1 MSRHR
6 SKVVG
11 SKVAG
16 IAAFLA
22 VTSAATPLPA
32 AHADLDDMMDVL
44 FTPFVTTEGGLDGD
58 ALLDTTAWDT
68 FLSSAHWDAAFA
80 ALAEPSPAL
89 AFDLYTG
96 LHDIAEKW
104 IDSDLGIQVNGAIN
118 TLFGST
124 VIGNGA
130 DGTEDNP
137 DGGNGG
143 WLFGDGGAG
152 WNSTTDGVAGGHGGS
167 AVGLFG
173 NGGAGG
179 DGGAGAV
186 GGDGGAAGWL
196 WGNGGNGG
204 DAGDGATLAGLPAL
218 GGVGGVAGLL
228 YGTHG
233 EVGHY
238 GALPGGI
245 TGTVAPPVEVSN
257 GWLTNSDGQ
266 VVMWH
271 GLNQVYKVAPYEPS
285 AGGFSDDD
293 AAFLAANGFNAV
305 RLGVIWAGVEPEPG
319 VIDYGYLASL
329 QQTVQMLAN
338 HNIVAILDM
347 HQDLYSGS
355 LGGDGAPDWAVLTGG
370 LPNVEAGFPGSYFV
384 SPAQNHA
391 WDAFWANSNGPDE
404 IGLQNHYALMW
415 QAVANYFKGEPNV
428 AGYEIMNEPWAGT
441 QTLGSL
447 LGNPYFDAQQ
457 LTPFYNQITE
467 AIRSVDPNKT
477 VFFGPTTLEASLPV
491 PNHLGTVDDD
501 NTVFSFHHYCMVNAL
516 FPTLSFGCDWN
527 ADVSFGFAMDYAQE
541 HNIPALLSEFGAT
554 NNIPAINAGMNA
566 ANQHLIGWTEWAY
579 TGGDITSTSP
589 NDQALVYDLT
599 KPPDGDNVNWDKLD
613 ALSQPY
619 PQVISGIPTS
629 WSFSGGVF
637 SFSYSTDQA
646 DGSGAFAAGSQTTI
660 SVPTSQYPNGYSV
673 NVTGGHVS
681 SGPNAS
687 QLIITSDSGASTIK
701 VTVTAA

>member
-6 SKVVG
+6 SRVVG
-11 SKVAG
+11 SKVVG
-16 IAAFLA
+16 VAAFLA
-22 VTSAATPLPA
+22 VTSAAVPLAP

-44 FTPFVTTEGGLDGD
+44 FTPFATADGALDGQ
-58 ALLDTTAWDT
+58 ALFDTAAWDT

-89 AFDLYTG
+89 AFDFYTG
-96 LHDIAEKW
+96 LHDLAEKW
-104 IDSDLGIQVNGAIN
+104 IDSQLGSQVNGAIN

-130 DGTEDNP
+130 DGTEANP
-137 DGGNGG
+137 NGGNGG

-167 AVGLFG
+167 AVGIFG

-196 WGNGGNGG
+196 FGNGGHGG
-204 DAGDGATLAGLPAL
+204 DAGDGDTLSGLPAL
-218 GGVGGVAGLL
+218 GGVGGVAGLI

-233 EVGHY
+233 AAGHY
-238 GALPGGI
+238 GTLPGGI
-245 TGTVAPPVEVSN
+245 TGTVTAPVEVSN
-257 GWLTNSDGQ
+257 GWLTNADGQ
-266 VVMWH
+266 VVMLH
-271 GLNQVYKVAPYEPS
+271 GLNQVYKIAPYEPS

-305 RLGVIWAGVEPEPG
+305 RLGVIWAGVEPQPG
-319 VIDYGYLASL
+319 VIDYDYLASI
-329 QQTVQMLAN
+329 QQTVQILAN

-355 LGGDGAPDWAVLTGG
+355 LGGDGAPDWATITGG
-370 LPNVEAGFPGSYFV
+370 LPNIEAGFPGSYFV

-391 WDAFWANSNGPDE
+391 WDAFWANTNGPDQ

-415 QAVANYFKGEPNV
+415 QAVANYFKGDPNV

-441 QTLGSL
+441 QTLGGL

-457 LTPFYNQITE
+457 LTPFYNQIDA

-477 VFFGPTTLEASLPV
+477 VFVGPTTLEASLPV
-491 PNHLGTVDDD
+491 PNHLGTVDDP

-516 FPTLSFGCDWN
+516 FSTLSFGCDWN

-554 NNIPAINAGMNA
+554 NNIPTITAGMNA

-579 TGGDITSTSP
+579 TGNDITSTSP

-599 KPPDGDNVNWDKLD
+599 KPPVGDNVNVDKLD

-619 PQVISGIPTS
+619 PQLISGTPTA
-629 WSFSGGVF
+629 WSFNNGVF

-646 DGSGAFAAGSQTTI
+646 DGTGSFAAGSQTTI
-660 SVPTSQYPNGYSV
+660 SVPPTQYPNGYTV
-673 NVTGGHVS
+673 TVTGGHVTS
-681 SGPNAS
+681 SPGAS
-687 QLIITSDSGASTIK
+687 ELIITSDSGASTIS
-701 VTVTAA
+701 VTVTAS

>member
-11 SKVAG
+11 SKVVG

-22 VTSAATPLPA
+22 IAPTAPT
-32 AHADLDDMMDVL
+32 AHADFDDMMDVL
-44 FTPFVTTEGGLDGD
+44 FTPFVTTEGALDGD
-58 ALLDTTAWDT
+58 ALFDTTAWDT

-80 ALAEPSPAL
+80 ALSEPSPAL

-104 IDSDLGIQVNGAIN
+104 IESDLGIQVNGAIN

-137 DGGNGG
+137 DGGDGG

-196 WGNGGNGG
+196 WGNGGHGG

-673 NVTGGHVS
+673 NVTGGHVT